1 MKFKDKVE
9 QVHKFHLPLKQH
21 KRKVEG
27 ARTAKVFL
35 LRCGANNR
43 CIREK
48 RGKVILRCFPEIRD
62 KDRRVCMGRE
72 STVAG
77 VHAQGIRTL
86 ALHEENLTC
95 IFNRK
100 GSAKF
105 RLIVCE
111 NVFPK
116 QVGVTRNDSYSKTQP
131 FSYKINNYF
140 KMYAVHLNSPT
151 NIKKVEKMLTIRF

>member
-1 MKFKDKVE
+1 M
-9 QVHKFHLPLKQH
+9 
-21 KRKVEG
+21 
-27 ARTAKVFL
+27 
-35 LRCGANNR
+35 
-43 CIREK
+43 
-48 RGKVILRCFPEIRD
+48 ILRCFPEIRD
-62 KDRRVCMGRE
+62 KDRRVCMYRE

-86 ALHEENLTC
+86 ALHEENPTC

-116 QVGVTRNDSYSKTQP
+116 QVGVT
-131 FSYKINNYF
+131 I
-140 KMYAVHLNSPT
+140 
-151 NIKKVEKMLTIRF
+151 LTPKRKHFHTKLIITSGCM